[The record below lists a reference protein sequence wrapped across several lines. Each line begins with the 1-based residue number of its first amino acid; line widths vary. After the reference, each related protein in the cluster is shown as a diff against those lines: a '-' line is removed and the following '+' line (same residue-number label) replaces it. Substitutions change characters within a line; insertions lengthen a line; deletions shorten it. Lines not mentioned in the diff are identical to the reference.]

1 MQINTLPEAIQRE
14 REVLLRRALEYLS
27 SRGYTEFQV
36 RDLADFQDPPNL
48 IIPVL
53 NAPMQPD
60 IIARQGEAQRL
71 AAVVEVSTD
80 LGEESCGRRWQAF
93 LAWAVA
99 QNSEFVVFVHQDEM
113 ERAKAIAGHW
123 HVDVTRLIPLT

>member
-14 REVLLRRALEYLS
+14 REVLLRRAVEYLS

-36 RDLADFQDPPNL
+36 RDLADFNDPPNL

-60 IIARQGEAQRL
+60 MVARQGEGL
-71 AAVVEVSTD
+71 SLIAVVEVSTD
-80 LGEESCGRRWQAF
+80 LGDESCGRRWQAF
-93 LAWAVA
+93 IAWAVA
-99 QNSEFVVFVHQDEM
+99 QDSEFVVFVHQDEI

-123 HVDVTRLIPLT
+123 HVDLTRLIPLA